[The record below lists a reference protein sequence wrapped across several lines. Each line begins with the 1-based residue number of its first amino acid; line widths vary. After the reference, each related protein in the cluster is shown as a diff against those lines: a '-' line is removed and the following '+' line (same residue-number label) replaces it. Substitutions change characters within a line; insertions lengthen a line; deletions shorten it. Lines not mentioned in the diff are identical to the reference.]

1 MLSSSG
7 QSSSDTKVLVRLNIR
22 VARISRLPSISLE
35 TRATDWPDILTDHQ
49 SFHPV
54 KPFADGFQG
63 LPNMALMKLG
73 SSFPPNAETGP
84 LLWMILY
91 VSSFVFNRR
100 PGLRRRWL

>member
-22 VARISRLPSISLE
+22 VARMSLLLSISRE

-54 KPFADGFQG
+54 KPFADGLQG
-63 LPNMALMKLG
+63 LPSMALMRLG
-73 SSFPPNAETGP
+73 SSFPPSAETRP
-84 LLWMILY
+84 LSWMNL
-91 VSSFVFNRR
+91 
-100 PGLRRRWL
+100 